1 MGFDGF
7 DFEKMVGYGEDDVE
21 RLLVDVGIIWYC
33 GKIEVVINNVKCV
46 KEMVVVEGFLVKFF
60 WSYEL
65 DLEMLGMLY
74 MLIIL
79 FEFVVI
85 FKEFK
90 KCGWKFVGFI
100 MIFVF
105 M

>member
-1 MGFDGF
+1 M
-7 DFEKMVGYGEDDVE
+7 
-21 RLLVDVGIIWYC
+21 
-33 GKIEVVINNVKCV
+33 INNVKCV

-60 WSYEL
+60 WSYEF
-65 DLEMLGMLY
+65 DFEMLGMLY
-74 MLIIL
+74 ILIML

-85 FKEFK
+85 FKELK
-90 KCGWKFVGFI
+90 KCGWKFVGLI